1 MFQNRENSGFH
12 LICDIH
18 NIQKKYTYED
28 LYDMMEWIVCLLDV
42 KILNT
47 VSYRFKAPTS
57 QNSSG
62 AYAPDGSEN
71 HQDLNMEQ
79 SCTILM
85 LLAES
90 HLSIHTY
97 PEMDYI
103 ALDLYTC
110 RDYTTDEEY
119 KKVVDFIIY
128 YLDCFITYDILVR
141 GKKSENII

>member
-1 MFQNRENSGFH
+1 MFENRENSGFH

-18 NIQKKYTYED
+18 NIQKNYTYED

-47 VSYRFKAPTS
+47 VSYRF
-57 QNSSG
+57 
-62 AYAPDGSEN
+62 
-71 HQDLNMEQ
+71 NMEQ

-128 YLDCFITYDILVR
+128 YLDCFISYDILVR